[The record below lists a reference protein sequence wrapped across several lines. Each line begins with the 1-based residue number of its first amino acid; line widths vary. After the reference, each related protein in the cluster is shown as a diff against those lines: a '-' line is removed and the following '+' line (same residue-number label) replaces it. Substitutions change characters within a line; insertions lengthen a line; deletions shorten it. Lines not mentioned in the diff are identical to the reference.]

1 MMLIL
6 QGEKYEMLGSLQ
18 GIANTVLVPTT
29 KGPSGTYTMYG
40 GNVEVLPRYAR
51 PTLRGYFFEGKKK
64 QTNKQNLYC
73 L

>member
-1 MMLIL
+1 L

-29 KGPSGTYTMYG
+29 KGPSDTYTMYG

-51 PTLRGYFFEGKKK
+51 PTLRGYFFE
-64 QTNKQNLYC
+64 KQNKIKNKNSIIYK
-73 L
+73 